1 MLKISN
7 VETFYGKIQ
16 ALRGVN
22 IDIKEGEIV
31 SLIGSNGAGKSTLL
45 MTISGVNKA
54 KRGEIVFEGK
64 NIEKYEPHTIVDLG
78 IAQAPEG
85 RRIFSRLTVEENLKL
100 GAHANE
106 KGKHFNTDIKEVY
119 DLFPVLSDRKSQRGG
134 TLSGGEQQMLA
145 IGRALMNRPKVLLLD
160 EPSLG
165 IAPKL
170 VNQIFL
176 AIKNINKEKKVTIF
190 LVEQNA
196 KKALELADRAY
207 VLVNGK
213 VTIEGTGKELLINQI
228 EFPHTGVF
236 NNHIINNARAIIWA
250 AMIFSR
256 EDLGRFAQDIACYA
270 HKNLFDENGCLNEA
284 SFHYQLIVTKRLR
297 EISIIAK
304 EFFEFDRMRVLNVP
318 AWRPGDGGFDPL
330 CLIGGAPPKGS

>member
-1 MLKISN
+1 
-7 VETFYGKIQ
+7 
-16 ALRGVN
+16 
-22 IDIKEGEIV
+22 
-31 SLIGSNGAGKSTLL
+31 

-54 KRGEIVFEGK
+54 KTGEIIFEGK
-64 NIEKYEPHTIVDLG
+64 NIEKFEPHDIVDLG

-106 KGKHFNTDIKEVY
+106 KGKFFNIDVKEIY

-145 IGRALMNRPKVLLLD
+145 IGRALMNRPKMLLLD

-213 VTIEGTGKELLINQI
+213 VTIQGSGQELLKN
-228 EFPHTGVF
+228 
-236 NNHIINNARAIIWA
+236 
-250 AMIFSR
+250 
-256 EDLGRFAQDIACYA
+256 QDIQAAY
-270 HKNLFDENGCLNEA
+270 LE
-284 SFHYQLIVTKRLR
+284 
-297 EISIIAK
+297 
-304 EFFEFDRMRVLNVP
+304 
-318 AWRPGDGGFDPL
+318 
-330 CLIGGAPPKGS
+330 GGAKS

>member
-16 ALRGVN
+16 ALRGVDLKVN
-22 IDIKEGEIV
+22 EGEIV

-54 KRGEIVFEGK
+54 KRGNIVFNGE
-64 NIEKYEPHTIVDLG
+64 NIENKEPHKIVDMG
-78 IAQAPEG
+78 ICQVPEG
-85 RRIFSRLTVEENLKL
+85 RRIFSRLTVEENLRL

-106 KGKHFNTDIKEVY
+106 KGKFYENDIKDVY
-119 DLFPVLSDRKSQRGG
+119 DLFPVLSDRKTQRGG

-145 IGRALMNRPKVLLLD
+145 IGRALMGKPKVLLLD

-170 VNQIFL
+170 VNQIFIS
-176 AIKNINKEKKVTIF
+176 IKNINKEKNVTIF

-213 VTIEGTGKELLINQI
+213 VTIKGSGQELLKNKDIQ
-228 EFPHTGVF
+228 
-236 NNHIINNARAIIWA
+236 A
-250 AMIFSR
+250 AYL
-256 EDLGRFAQDIACYA
+256 E
-270 HKNLFDENGCLNEA
+270 
-284 SFHYQLIVTKRLR
+284 
-297 EISIIAK
+297 
-304 EFFEFDRMRVLNVP
+304 
-318 AWRPGDGGFDPL
+318 
-330 CLIGGAPPKGS
+330 GGAKN

>member
-7 VETFYGKIQ
+7 IETFYGKIQ
-16 ALRGVN
+16 ALRGVDLDVN
-22 IDIKEGEIV
+22 DGEIV

-54 KRGEIVFEGK
+54 KRGKIVFNGE
-64 NIEKYEPHTIVDLG
+64 NIENKQPHKIVDMG
-78 IAQAPEG
+78 ICQVPEG
-85 RRIFSRLTVEENLKL
+85 RRIFSRLTVEENLRL

-106 KGKHFNTDIKEVY
+106 KGKYFENDIKEVY
-119 DLFPVLSDRKSQRGG
+119 DLFPVLSDRKTQRGG

-145 IGRALMNRPKVLLLD
+145 IGRALMSKPKVLLLD

-176 AIKNINKEKKVTIF
+176 SIKNINKEKNVTIF

-213 VTIEGTGKELLINQI
+213 VTIKGSGQELLKNKDIQ
-228 EFPHTGVF
+228 
-236 NNHIINNARAIIWA
+236 A
-250 AMIFSR
+250 AYL
-256 EDLGRFAQDIACYA
+256 E
-270 HKNLFDENGCLNEA
+270 
-284 SFHYQLIVTKRLR
+284 
-297 EISIIAK
+297 
-304 EFFEFDRMRVLNVP
+304 
-318 AWRPGDGGFDPL
+318 
-330 CLIGGAPPKGS
+330 GGAKN

>member
-1 MLKISN
+1 MLKIFN

-22 IDIKEGEIV
+22 IKINEGEIV

-54 KRGEIVFEGK
+54 KTGEIIFEGK
-64 NIEKYEPHTIVDLG
+64 NIEKYEPHDIVDLG

-85 RRIFSRLTVEENLKL
+85 RRIFSRLTVEENLRL

-106 KGKHFNTDIKEVY
+106 KGKYFDIDVKDIY

-145 IGRALMNRPKVLLLD
+145 IGRALMNKPKMLLLD

-213 VTIEGTGKELLINQI
+213 VTIQGTGQELLKN
-228 EFPHTGVF
+228 
-236 NNHIINNARAIIWA
+236 
-250 AMIFSR
+250 
-256 EDLGRFAQDIACYA
+256 QDIQAAY
-270 HKNLFDENGCLNEA
+270 LE
-284 SFHYQLIVTKRLR
+284 
-297 EISIIAK
+297 
-304 EFFEFDRMRVLNVP
+304 
-318 AWRPGDGGFDPL
+318 
-330 CLIGGAPPKGS
+330 GGAQN

>member
-22 IDIKEGEIV
+22 IDINKGEIV
-31 SLIGSNGAGKSTLL
+31 SLIGSNGAGKSTLI

-54 KRGEIVFEGK
+54 RTGEIIFEDK
-64 NIEKYEPHTIVDLG
+64 NIEKYEPHDIVDLG

-106 KGKHFNTDIKEVY
+106 KGKFFDTDVKDIY
-119 DLFPVLSDRKSQRGG
+119 DLFPVLNDRKSQRGG

-213 VTIEGTGKELLINQI
+213 VTIEGTGQELLKN
-228 EFPHTGVF
+228 
-236 NNHIINNARAIIWA
+236 
-250 AMIFSR
+250 
-256 EDLGRFAQDIACYA
+256 QDIQAAY
-270 HKNLFDENGCLNEA
+270 LE
-284 SFHYQLIVTKRLR
+284 
-297 EISIIAK
+297 
-304 EFFEFDRMRVLNVP
+304 
-318 AWRPGDGGFDPL
+318 
-330 CLIGGAPPKGS
+330 GGAKS

>member
-16 ALRGVN
+16 ALRGVDLDVN
-22 IDIKEGEIV
+22 DGEIV

-54 KRGEIVFEGK
+54 KRGNIIFNGE
-64 NIEKYEPHTIVDLG
+64 NIENKEPHKIVDMG
-78 IAQAPEG
+78 ICQVPEG
-85 RRIFSRLTVEENLKL
+85 RRIFSRLTVEENLRL

-106 KGKHFNTDIKEVY
+106 KGKYFENDIKEVY
-119 DLFPVLSDRKSQRGG
+119 DLFPVLSDRKTQRGG

-145 IGRALMNRPKVLLLD
+145 IGRALMSKPKVLLLD

-170 VNQIFL
+170 VNQIFVS
-176 AIKNINKEKKVTIF
+176 IKNINKEKNVTIF

-213 VTIEGTGKELLINQI
+213 VTIKGPGQELLKNKDIQ
-228 EFPHTGVF
+228 
-236 NNHIINNARAIIWA
+236 A
-250 AMIFSR
+250 AYL
-256 EDLGRFAQDIACYA
+256 E
-270 HKNLFDENGCLNEA
+270 
-284 SFHYQLIVTKRLR
+284 
-297 EISIIAK
+297 
-304 EFFEFDRMRVLNVP
+304 
-318 AWRPGDGGFDPL
+318 
-330 CLIGGAPPKGS
+330 GGAKN

>member
-16 ALRGVN
+16 ALRGVDLDVN
-22 IDIKEGEIV
+22 DGEIV

-54 KRGEIVFEGK
+54 KRGNIFFNGE
-64 NIEKYEPHTIVDLG
+64 NIENKQPHKIVDMG
-78 IAQAPEG
+78 ICQVPEG
-85 RRIFSRLTVEENLKL
+85 RRIFSRLTVEENLRL
-100 GAHANE
+100 GAHSNE
-106 KGKHFNTDIKEVY
+106 KGKYFENDIKEVY
-119 DLFPVLSDRKSQRGG
+119 DLFPVLSDRKTQRGG

-145 IGRALMNRPKVLLLD
+145 IGRALMSKPKVLLLD

-170 VNQIFL
+170 VNQIFVS
-176 AIKNINKEKKVTIF
+176 IKNINKEKNVTIF

-213 VTIEGTGKELLINQI
+213 VTIKGPGQELLKNKDIQ
-228 EFPHTGVF
+228 
-236 NNHIINNARAIIWA
+236 A
-250 AMIFSR
+250 AYL
-256 EDLGRFAQDIACYA
+256 E
-270 HKNLFDENGCLNEA
+270 
-284 SFHYQLIVTKRLR
+284 
-297 EISIIAK
+297 
-304 EFFEFDRMRVLNVP
+304 
-318 AWRPGDGGFDPL
+318 
-330 CLIGGAPPKGS
+330 GGAKN

>member
-22 IDIKEGEIV
+22 ININEGEIV

-54 KRGEIVFEGK
+54 KTGKIIFEGK
-64 NIEKYEPHTIVDLG
+64 NIEKYEPHDIVDLG

-85 RRIFSRLTVEENLKL
+85 RRIFSRLTVEENLRL

-106 KGKHFNTDIKEVY
+106 KGKFFDVDVKDIY
-119 DLFPVLSDRKSQRGG
+119 DLFPVLNDRKSQRGG

-145 IGRALMNRPKVLLLD
+145 IGRALMNRPKMLLLD

-213 VTIEGTGKELLINQI
+213 VTIQGSGQELLKN
-228 EFPHTGVF
+228 
-236 NNHIINNARAIIWA
+236 
-250 AMIFSR
+250 
-256 EDLGRFAQDIACYA
+256 QDIKAAY
-270 HKNLFDENGCLNEA
+270 LE
-284 SFHYQLIVTKRLR
+284 
-297 EISIIAK
+297 
-304 EFFEFDRMRVLNVP
+304 
-318 AWRPGDGGFDPL
+318 
-330 CLIGGAPPKGS
+330 GGAKN

>member
-16 ALRGVN
+16 ALRGVDLDVN
-22 IDIKEGEIV
+22 DGEIV

-54 KRGEIVFEGK
+54 KRGNIVFNGE
-64 NIEKYEPHTIVDLG
+64 NIENKQPHKIVDMG
-78 IAQAPEG
+78 ICQVPEG
-85 RRIFSRLTVEENLKL
+85 RRIFSRLTVEENLRL

-106 KGKHFNTDIKEVY
+106 KGKYFENDIKEVY
-119 DLFPVLSDRKSQRGG
+119 DLFPVLSDRKTQRGG

-145 IGRALMNRPKVLLLD
+145 IGRALMSKPKVILLD

-176 AIKNINKEKKVTIF
+176 SIKNINKEKNVTIF

-213 VTIEGTGKELLINQI
+213 VTIKGSGQELLKNKDIQ
-228 EFPHTGVF
+228 
-236 NNHIINNARAIIWA
+236 A
-250 AMIFSR
+250 AYL
-256 EDLGRFAQDIACYA
+256 E
-270 HKNLFDENGCLNEA
+270 
-284 SFHYQLIVTKRLR
+284 
-297 EISIIAK
+297 
-304 EFFEFDRMRVLNVP
+304 
-318 AWRPGDGGFDPL
+318 
-330 CLIGGAPPKGS
+330 GGAKN

>member
-16 ALRGVN
+16 ALRGVDLDVN
-22 IDIKEGEIV
+22 DGEIV

-54 KRGEIVFEGK
+54 KRGNIVFNGE
-64 NIEKYEPHTIVDLG
+64 NIENKQPHKIVDMG
-78 IAQAPEG
+78 ICQVPEG
-85 RRIFSRLTVEENLKL
+85 RRIFSRLTVEENLRL

-106 KGKHFNTDIKEVY
+106 KGKYYENDIKEVY
-119 DLFPVLSDRKSQRGG
+119 DLFPVLSDRKTQRGG

-145 IGRALMNRPKVLLLD
+145 IGRALMSKPKVLLLD

-170 VNQIFL
+170 VNQIFVS
-176 AIKNINKEKKVTIF
+176 IKNINKEKNVTIF

-213 VTIEGTGKELLINQI
+213 VTIKGPGQELLKNKDIQ
-228 EFPHTGVF
+228 
-236 NNHIINNARAIIWA
+236 A
-250 AMIFSR
+250 AYL
-256 EDLGRFAQDIACYA
+256 E
-270 HKNLFDENGCLNEA
+270 
-284 SFHYQLIVTKRLR
+284 
-297 EISIIAK
+297 
-304 EFFEFDRMRVLNVP
+304 
-318 AWRPGDGGFDPL
+318 
-330 CLIGGAPPKGS
+330 GGAKN

>member
-1 MLKISN
+1 MLKISI

-16 ALRGVN
+16 ALRGVDIN
-22 IDIKEGEIV
+22 INEGEIV

-54 KRGEIVFEGK
+54 RTGQIIFEGK
-64 NIEKYEPHTIVDLG
+64 NIEKYEPHDIVDLG

-85 RRIFSRLTVEENLKL
+85 RRIFSRLTVEENLRL

-106 KGKHFNTDIKEVY
+106 KGKFFDIDVKDIY

-145 IGRALMNRPKVLLLD
+145 IGRALMNRPKMLLLD

-213 VTIEGTGKELLINQI
+213 VTIQGSGQELLKN
-228 EFPHTGVF
+228 
-236 NNHIINNARAIIWA
+236 
-250 AMIFSR
+250 
-256 EDLGRFAQDIACYA
+256 QDIQAAY
-270 HKNLFDENGCLNEA
+270 LE
-284 SFHYQLIVTKRLR
+284 
-297 EISIIAK
+297 
-304 EFFEFDRMRVLNVP
+304 
-318 AWRPGDGGFDPL
+318 
-330 CLIGGAPPKGS
+330 GGAKS